1 MHVTRR
7 ASNHAWSKKGV
18 KSWAYRW
25 DVTTSAAGAGN
36 GAAHFQEVSFVFDNV
51 NGLGYAINPF
61 EGLDSGKLELAK
73 EMSKR
78 WVSFIAKG
86 DPDFEGSEEWP
97 VYDLESGG
105 GVGSNI
111 VFRGSKG
118 VVEVDSYRAE
128 AMEWIWENA
137 KEVYG
142 I

>member
-7 ASNHAWSKKGV
+7 ASNHAWSRNGV

-36 GAAHFQEVSFVFDNV
+36 GAEHFQEVAFVFDNV

-61 EGLDSGKLELAK
+61 SGLDSGKIELAK
-73 EMSKR
+73 EMSER
-78 WVSFIAKG
+78 WVSFITKG
-86 DPDFEGSEEWP
+86 EPAVEGVEEWP
-97 VYDLESGG
+97 VYDVNEG
-105 GVGSNI
+105 GVGSDM
-111 VFRGSKG
+111 VFGGSKG
-118 VVEVDSYRAE
+118 VVEVDGYRVE